1 MLVITNWIIKCKQTA
16 YAYWYIC
23 FKYIGLGF
31 LNENKYWV
39 RVALSFSCMCF
50 NSSVSGTCLTLMS
63 LQTRI
68 DAEIPLQENWF
79 SFDISNSNN
88 ILFGN
93 VSCQKHLHVIAIVH
107 RILCLYDLYFLVYL
121 ICIPYVTS

>member
-1 MLVITNWIIKCKQTA
+1 
-16 YAYWYIC
+16 
-23 FKYIGLGF
+23 
-31 LNENKYWV
+31 
-39 RVALSFSCMCF
+39 MCF
-50 NSSVSGTCLTLMS
+50 NSSISGMCLTLTS

-68 DAEIPLQENWF
+68 DAESPLQENYF

-93 VSCQKHLHVIAIVH
+93 VSCQNHLHVIAIVH
-107 RILCLYDLYFLVYL
+107 HILCLYDLYFLVYL